1 MHSDASDRGMR
12 EGARRRPVDRGG
24 AGADHRAL
32 TEGDRMPGQIGM
44 SARMAGADI
53 EITGRCCGVS
63 GAGLRV
69 GVGVA
74 WLASTTR

>member
-1 MHSDASDRGMR
+1 
-12 EGARRRPVDRGG
+12 
-24 AGADHRAL
+24 
-32 TEGDRMPGQIGM
+32 MPGQIGM